1 MLLPATVPNPS
12 LSTIASMTQHT
23 LISFLGNVPAH
34 RGGEYR
40 RTTYEWEQQRFD
52 CSFLGLGLAQAM
64 RVPRLRILGTAGSMW
79 DVLAEHL
86 GATAD
91 AEAWVE
97 LSEAVRENRAT
108 AALLQTIENQL
119 NQAQSQHRFELRL
132 IPYGYDES
140 TQVEILR
147 ALSEGIDSPGHQ
159 VTLDITH
166 GFRHL
171 PMLGFLSMMYL
182 KSLGHASVRQILY
195 GAFDAQQDGI
205 TPVVNLAGMMHI
217 QEWIKCLDQ
226 FDKDGDYGIFG
237 ALLTREGIASNLLEE
252 ASFLERIGNLSL
264 ARKKLDSFWQSQ
276 ATPKTPASNMFLP
289 LLRKRLEWR
298 RSVQRSEWERKL
310 AEQFLA
316 RKDYLRCVIFC
327 YESRISAEVESAQGD
342 PNNYE
347 ADRSEAEQ
355 RLQEW
360 SRTRRLTPE
369 NERNFY
375 PLKFLRN
382 QLAHGVRGQV
392 AADNPITRQTS
403 SFVQSLVGNER
414 KLHDWLAKVL
424 KD

>member
-1 MLLPATVPNPS
+1 MS
-12 LSTIASMTQHT
+12 QHT
-23 LISFLGNVPAH
+23 LISFLGNVPPQ

-40 RTTYEWEQQRFD
+40 RTTYEWHQQRFE
-52 CSFLGLGLAQAM
+52 CSFLGLGLAQVM
-64 RVPRLRILGTAGSMW
+64 HVPRVRILGTAGSMW

-86 GATAD
+86 GAD
-91 AEAWVE
+91 AQAWVD
-97 LSEAVRENRAT
+97 LSEAVRENRT
-108 AALLQTIENQL
+108 TPELLQTFENQL
-119 NQAQSQHRFELRL
+119 NQAQTQHHFELRL
-132 IPYGYDES
+132 IPYGYDEGN
-140 TQVEILR
+140 QVEILR
-147 ALSEGIDSPGHQ
+147 ALSEGIDSPGHE

-195 GAFDAQQDGI
+195 GAFDARKDDI

-237 ALLTREGIASNLLEE
+237 ALLAREGIASNLLEE
-252 ASFLERIGNLSL
+252 AAFLERIGNLSQ
-264 ARKKLDSFWQSQ
+264 ARRKLDSFWQMEVAPQ
-276 ATPKTPASNMFLP
+276 TAASKMFLP

-298 RSVQRSEWERKL
+298 RSVQRSVWERKL

-327 YESRISAEVESAQGD
+327 YESRISAEVEAGGGD

-347 ADRSEAEQ
+347 FDRSEAEKRLEEFSRTQ
-355 RLQEW
+355 RLV
-360 SRTRRLTPE
+360 PE
-369 NERNFY
+369 SERNFY

-392 AADNPITRQTS
+392 MSDNPITRQTS
-403 SFVQSLVGNER
+403 GFVQSLVGNER
-414 KLHDWLAKVL
+414 KLRDWLAKVL
-424 KD
+424 KG